1 MFGLGPTELIVCG
14 LVALLLFGNRLPSM
28 LKSLGTGLKEFKKG
42 FDD

>member
-14 LVALLLFGNRLPSM
+14 LVALLLFGNRLPM
-28 LKSLGTGLKEFKKG
+28 ALRHLGAGLKEFKKG